1 MSNTKVVKQCGSCRH
16 WQGDDIALGFKEC
29 CWPRPQLPFWAYIS
43 EGMDHNNYTMPE
55 DGKTC
60 KTYEIKDA

>member
-1 MSNTKVVKQCGSCRH
+1 MPNTKVIKQCGTCRH
-16 WQGDDIALGFKEC
+16 WQGDDCDDMRLCE
-29 CWPRPQLPFWAYIS
+29 WPTPKLPFWASIS
-43 EGMDHNNYTMPE
+43 CGTDHDNWTSSD